1 MPFEAAVERTPGS
14 SLSEKIL
21 MLRGMHAASVGA
33 PGALDSFGAFITVL
47 LIRKARLMRV
57 TAF

>member
-14 SLSEKIL
+14 SLSEKLL

-33 PGALDSFGAFITVL
+33 PGALDFGAFITVL